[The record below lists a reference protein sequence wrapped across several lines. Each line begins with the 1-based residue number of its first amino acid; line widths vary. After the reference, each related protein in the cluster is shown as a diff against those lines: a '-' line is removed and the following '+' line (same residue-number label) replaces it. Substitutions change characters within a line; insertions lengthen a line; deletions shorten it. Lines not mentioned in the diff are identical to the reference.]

1 MAIPQHR
8 LDESGAAPS
17 SSSATPSSAGVDV
30 VSICGRRIEFQL
42 ERKPYNPVRQS
53 SGCRIETLNP
63 KPPSPTTTTG
73 RSLLDGGGGVGS
85 RSRRSD
91 GVEAWENGLDP
102 IFASPVT
109 FRRIGAGLQNLGN
122 TCFLNAVLQC
132 LTYTEPL
139 AAYLQSGKHNNSC
152 RRRDFCALCAIQ
164 RHVSNAL
171 QNTGRTLAPKDLVSR
186 LRSISRNFR
195 LCRQEDAHEFMIHL
209 LESMHKCCLP
219 SGVPTESPTAYEK
232 SLVHKIF
239 GGRLRSRVKCLQC
252 SHCSDKFDP
261 FLDLSLEIAR
271 ADSLH
276 KALLHF
282 TAAEKLD
289 DGEKHYHCEKCRQ
302 KVKALKQ
309 LTVDKAPYVLAF
321 HLKRFG
327 SHFSGQKI
335 DRKVHFGPAIDM
347 KHFVSGAY
355 GEGDLRYTL
364 YGVLVH
370 AGGSTHSGHYYC
382 FVRTSSGMWYSLDD
396 NRVSQVSERIVLEQK
411 AYMLFYVRDINRF
424 SQKKP
429 LIVNQNVN
437 GVATTLRNV
446 STADTDRRSL
456 PSAFTGKLSN
466 GLLSMR
472 SATVSVTQVIH
483 KDHSVLKG
491 SGTIASEDSAVR
503 KDEALATKSS
513 MGDIAQ
519 PMEKTENISVAFN
532 ATDASVTNAEA
543 GCEDKNFDS
552 NPNSVEKSSSFSLA
566 SKIAVNAD
574 SKEPPK
580 TNSDEQIR
588 VCSVPKNKQS
598 DLSAEKTDSDHQ
610 STEMQGGR
618 ETHKAQNSQISQ
630 SDLKKPSKL
639 PPMNGNATAVCSDH
653 VSWRKSKK
661 HKKCRGS
668 SVHFGTKMMLRAP
681 LTIRK
686 KNGKKKK
693 VKDQKP
699 DVGHLSDTVCKTVDT
714 GPSTSEKANSV
725 SSGKSVHSFSQSD
738 SGSRTDEKGDA
749 GKNTLSM
756 GGNLP
761 SENFRRELKERMDQS
776 DGVVTISTTERN
788 QVKNGRQKSS
798 IDTSTCHVQKGK
810 ESVVALGLEK
820 SIIGRWDEAEVASS
834 KNLDSNGSV
843 SRTIGYV
850 GDDWDEEYDK
860 GKRKKVKR
868 SRISFDG
875 PNPFQEIATKKAK
888 LKMERKR

>member
-17 SSSATPSSAGVDV
+17 SSSATPSAERAVDV

-63 KPPSPTTTTG
+63 KPPPPTTTTTG
-73 RSLLDGGGGVGS
+73 RSFLDVGGGVGS
-85 RSRRSD
+85 GSRRSD

-102 IFASPVT
+102 IFTSPVT

-139 AAYLQSGKHNNSC
+139 AAYLQSGKHKNSC
-152 RRRDFCALCAIQ
+152 WRRDFCALCAIQ

-171 QNTGRTLAPKDLVSR
+171 QNTGRTLAPKDLVSP
-186 LRSISRNFR
+186 ISRNFR

-239 GGRLRSRVKCLQC
+239 GGRLRSRVNCLQC

-276 KALLHF
+276 RALLHF

-289 DGEKHYHCEKCRQ
+289 DGEKHYHCTKCRQ

-321 HLKRFG
+321 HLKRFD
-327 SHFSGQKI
+327 SHFSGKKI
-335 DRKVHFGPAIDM
+335 DRKVHFGHAIDM

-396 NRVSQVSERIVLEQK
+396 NKVSQVSERIVLEQK
-411 AYMLFYVRDINRF
+411 AYMLFYVRDINCF

-456 PSAFTGKLSN
+456 PSAFTGKLFN
-466 GLLSMR
+466 GLLSTR
-472 SATVSVTQVIH
+472 SDTVSVPGVSVRNKESNSNSTQVIH

-491 SGTIASEDSAVR
+491 SGTIASEDSAIR

-513 MGDIAQ
+513 MGDIGR
-519 PMEKTENISVAFN
+519 PMEKTENSSVAFN
-532 ATDASVTNAEA
+532 ATDVSVTNAEA

-552 NPNSVEKSSSFSLA
+552 NPHLIEKSSSFSLA
-566 SKIAVNAD
+566 LKIAVNAD
-574 SKEPPK
+574 SKEPQK
-580 TNSDEQIR
+580 TNSDSQIR
-588 VCSVPKNKQS
+588 VCSAPKNKQS
-598 DLSAEKTDSDHQ
+598 DLAAEKTDSDLQ

-618 ETHKAQNSQISQ
+618 GTHKA
-630 SDLKKPSKL
+630 
-639 PPMNGNATAVCSDH
+639 
-653 VSWRKSKK
+653 
-661 HKKCRGS
+661 
-668 SVHFGTKMMLRAP
+668 
-681 LTIRK
+681 
-686 KNGKKKK
+686 
-693 VKDQKP
+693 
-699 DVGHLSDTVCKTVDT
+699 
-714 GPSTSEKANSV
+714 
-725 SSGKSVHSFSQSD
+725 
-738 SGSRTDEKGDA
+738 
-749 GKNTLSM
+749 
-756 GGNLP
+756 
-761 SENFRRELKERMDQS
+761 RREFPNL
-776 DGVVTISTTERN
+776 
-788 QVKNGRQKSS
+788 
-798 IDTSTCHVQKGK
+798 
-810 ESVVALGLEK
+810 SV
-820 SIIGRWDEAEVASS
+820 R
-834 KNLDSNGSV
+834 
-843 SRTIGYV
+843 
-850 GDDWDEEYDK
+850 
-860 GKRKKVKR
+860 
-868 SRISFDG
+868 
-875 PNPFQEIATKKAK
+875 P
-888 LKMERKR
+888 